1 MAINKVVFGSS
12 TLIDISDTTAT
23 AGRIEVGYSAYG
35 ANGVKVN
42 GTLVPE
48 VNNLEVGGATVEGTA
63 AIFDEGGG
71 SGVIVTDETN
81 SSGTTCVITGDNNTH
96 IVTDYALS
104 EAALGSDGTEDL
116 SEAIDALTT
125 YSNEVTGESDTTL
138 SEAVASLA
146 EGYGSGGF
154 DADTLATR
162 NYTGDVVVPN
172 ATRLCL
178 SAFDGAPMTSFSAP
192 KLTDA
197 NYSYVFRNCTNLIS
211 INLPKMSKIGAYGFE
226 GCTSLRTIKLPSIN
240 ALSGWCF
247 IRCSGLETAVLYPN
261 GSLSTESF
269 NGCTSLTALD
279 LGASTTSLGNN
290 NGLKN
295 CSSLTSIIL
304 RRSSVVALG
313 SVNVFTGT
321 KYASGGAGG
330 DIYVPA
336 SLISTYKT
344 ASNWSTVNDYGTIT
358 WRSIEDS
365 YYEDHYADGSSIS

>member
-1 MAINKVVFGSS
+1 MAINKVVLGAN
-12 TLIDISDTTAT
+12 TLIDITDTTAT
-23 AGRIEVGYSAYG
+23 AGKIASGYTAYG
-35 ANGVKVN
+35 ANGVKVV
-42 GTLVPE
+42 GTLEQE
-48 VNNLEVGGATVEGTA
+48 VNELEVGGATVEGTA

-81 SSGTTCVITGDNNTH
+81 SSGTTCVITGDDNTH

-116 SEAIDALTT
+116 SEAIEALTT

-146 EGYGSGGF
+146 EGYGGF
-154 DADTLATR
+154 DTDVLATR
-162 NYTGDVVVPN
+162 NYTGDIVVPN

-313 SVNVFTGT
+313 NVNVFTGT

-336 SLISTYKT
+336 NLINTYKA
-344 ASNWSTVNDYGTIT
+344 ASNWSTVNGYGTIT
-358 WRSIEDS
+358 WKSIEDS